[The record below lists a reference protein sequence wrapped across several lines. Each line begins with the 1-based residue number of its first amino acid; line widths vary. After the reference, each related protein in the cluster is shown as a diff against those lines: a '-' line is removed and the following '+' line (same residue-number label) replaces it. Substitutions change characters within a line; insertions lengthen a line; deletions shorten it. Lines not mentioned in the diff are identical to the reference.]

1 MIFGIDYDG
10 TFSRDPKL
18 FRAFVALLRTS
29 GHDCVLVTGRSD
41 DLVTPGGISRWGDD
55 VRRGVGNLM
64 PIVFAGLRWK
74 KQAAKEEG
82 YAVDVWI
89 DDNPEYIG
97 PQDKSIVGHKGAGV
111 NAS

>member
-1 MIFGIDYDG
+1 MIFGIDFDG

-18 FRAFVALLRTS
+18 FHAFVAMLRAS

-41 DLVTPGGISRWGDD
+41 EAISPGGISRWGDD
-55 VRRGVGNLM
+55 VRRCVGDLM

-74 KQAAKEEG
+74 KHAAKDDG

-97 PQDKSIVGHKGAGV
+97 PQDASIVAHKGVGAV
-111 NAS
+111 ES